1 MLKMTCQALLG
12 LIPATL
18 MGDFS
23 FLYICSYP
31 SPGPLPEFYLRI
43 GISTGHPL
51 QLLDKAV

>member
-1 MLKMTCQALLG
+1 MLKMTCQALLD

-51 QLLDKAV
+51 QLLDKEV